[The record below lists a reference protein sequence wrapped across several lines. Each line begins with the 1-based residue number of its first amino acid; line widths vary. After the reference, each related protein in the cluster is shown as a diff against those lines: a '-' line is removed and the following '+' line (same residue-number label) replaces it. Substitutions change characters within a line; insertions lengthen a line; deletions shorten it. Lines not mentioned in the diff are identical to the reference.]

1 MVDKFAIEVVET
13 GIKSIMEG
21 TQLAIKR
28 KREKMIGNHQ
38 DPEAQV
44 DLKEDI
50 LKIGKIIII
59 DLVTTIEKTSVEIIK
74 MEAKGVMKQI
84 LKSTKAMKRTLIN
97 IANNNK
103 ISSNLKGNHI
113 QTILEIQI
121 NKRKFK
127 KERKMKM

>member
-74 MEAKGVMKQI
+74 MEAKGVMK
-84 LKSTKAMKRTLIN
+84 
-97 IANNNK
+97 
-103 ISSNLKGNHI
+103 
-113 QTILEIQI
+113 
-121 NKRKFK
+121 
-127 KERKMKM
+127 

>member
-1 MVDKFAIEVVET
+1 MMVDKFVIEVAET
-13 GIKSIMEG
+13 EIKSITEG
-21 TQLAIKR
+21 TQLVIKR

-74 MEAKGVMKQI
+74 MEAKGVMK
-84 LKSTKAMKRTLIN
+84 
-97 IANNNK
+97 
-103 ISSNLKGNHI
+103 
-113 QTILEIQI
+113 
-121 NKRKFK
+121 
-127 KERKMKM
+127 